1 MAKITQVTIINPTTL
16 RLDVDAKM
24 GDEIDLLDISKIDNM
39 LVQEIIN
46 KEKDKEI
53 KKLLDNQK
61 KIYDLEKTNE
71 INQLTEKLKDENS
84 QLKNKIKAV
93 ETQTRLQT
101 ELEFKDKIS
110 DLQSQ
115 INRINL
121 EKDQIEK
128 LKNEEIEKIKIQ
140 LQKEIIEQK
149 ANYQFKFQEQEKTIS
164 NLELTKSNLNI
175 KKIGEQL
182 ESWCNTEYE
191 NYAQCGFETCSWEKD
206 NLSIKDDGDTK
217 GTKADYVF
225 KVYATKEMRA
235 NELLTS
241 VVCEMK
247 NESPSSINK
256 KKNADHYAK
265 LDKDR
270 IKKNC
275 EYALLISELEWDQP
289 NDLPI
294 KKVKEYDKMYVVRP
308 QYFINFL
315 SLITS
320 LSFRFKELILDNMKE
335 QEKFKD
341 SLEIKQEFEK
351 FKKDLM
357 DKPLEKLEKE
367 LNAIIKNAND
377 IKAFS
382 DKIITSASDLIN
394 KTLENMKSKIE
405 NFKIDKLCK
414 KINKLDLE

>member
-247 NESPSSINK
+247 NELPSSINK
-256 KKNADHYAK
+256 KKND
-265 LDKDR
+265 
-270 IKKNC
+270 
-275 EYALLISELEWDQP
+275 
-289 NDLPI
+289 
-294 KKVKEYDKMYVVRP
+294 
-308 QYFINFL
+308 
-315 SLITS
+315 
-320 LSFRFKELILDNMKE
+320 
-335 QEKFKD
+335 D
-341 SLEIKQEFEK
+341 SK
-351 FKKDLM
+351 
-357 DKPLEKLEKE
+357 
-367 LNAIIKNAND
+367 
-377 IKAFS
+377 
-382 DKIITSASDLIN
+382 
-394 KTLENMKSKIE
+394 
-405 NFKIDKLCK
+405 
-414 KINKLDLE
+414 

>member
-140 LQKEIIEQK
+140 LQKEIIELK
-149 ANYQFKFQEQEKTIS
+149 AN
-164 NLELTKSNLNI
+164 
-175 KKIGEQL
+175 
-182 ESWCNTEYE
+182 
-191 NYAQCGFETCSWEKD
+191 
-206 NLSIKDDGDTK
+206 
-217 GTKADYVF
+217 
-225 KVYATKEMRA
+225 
-235 NELLTS
+235 
-241 VVCEMK
+241 
-247 NESPSSINK
+247 
-256 KKNADHYAK
+256 
-265 LDKDR
+265 
-270 IKKNC
+270 
-275 EYALLISELEWDQP
+275 
-289 NDLPI
+289 
-294 KKVKEYDKMYVVRP
+294 
-308 QYFINFL
+308 
-315 SLITS
+315 
-320 LSFRFKELILDNMKE
+320 
-335 QEKFKD
+335 
-341 SLEIKQEFEK
+341 
-351 FKKDLM
+351 
-357 DKPLEKLEKE
+357 
-367 LNAIIKNAND
+367 
-377 IKAFS
+377 
-382 DKIITSASDLIN
+382 
-394 KTLENMKSKIE
+394 
-405 NFKIDKLCK
+405 
-414 KINKLDLE
+414 